1 MIKSFSIIAL
11 VLLIASAVINNRANA
26 QEFDFDV
33 TSQPV
38 ELGQVEWIRDFDRGV
53 DTAKAQKKPLLV
65 LFQEVPGCSTA
76 SGYGKNVLSHPLIV
90 EAIETLFVPVAVYN
104 NTGGEDRKV
113 LDSFGEPSWNNP
125 VVRIMTPER
134 KELTPRLSGNYTKA
148 GLVNSMVSA
157 LKNSNRDVPQ
167 YLSLLQAELH
177 AKAGKNERAV
187 FAMHCFW
194 TGEAKLGNIK
204 GVTTTK
210 PGFMGGYEVVEL
222 EYNPSIIS
230 YEDLVSRAKSNKV
243 ASHVFTVNDI
253 QNTAA
258 KELLGA
264 EEVSVATTFRPDR
277 SPKYYLSRTSYKH
290 VPMTELQ
297 KSRVNAAIGSLQ
309 SPDTY
314 LSPKQLQLFGYI
326 TEHKEINWPNL
337 IDAGNFESSWE
348 KTVSTASS
356 RVSLR

>member
-1 MIKSFSIIAL
+1 MNKSFSILSLIL
-11 VLLIASAVINNRANA
+11 VFTFAAVSIPGHA
-26 QEFDFDV
+26 QELDIDV

-53 DTAKAQKKPLLV
+53 ETAKAQKKPLLV

-125 VVRIMTPER
+125 VVRIITPER
-134 KELTPRLSGNYTKA
+134 KELTQRLSGNYTKA

-157 LKNSNRDVPQ
+157 LKNSNLDVPQ
-167 YLSLLQAELH
+167 YLNLLNAELN
-177 AKAGKNERAV
+177 AKAGKKERAV

-204 GVTTTK
+204 GVTSTK

-222 EYNPSIIS
+222 EFNPGIVS
-230 YEDLVSRAKSNKV
+230 YDELLQKARSNKV
-243 ASHVFTVNDI
+243 AKHVFTVNDI
-253 QNTAA
+253 QSAAA
-258 KELLGA
+258 KEVAGG
-264 EEVSVATTFRPDR
+264 EVSEVGTFRPDR
-277 SPKYYLSRTSYKH
+277 NPKYYLSRTSYRYL
-290 VPMTELQ
+290 PMTELQ
-297 KSRVNAAIGSLQ
+297 KARVNAAIGSLH

-314 LSPKQLQLFGYI
+314 LSPNQLELFGYI
-326 TEHKEINWPNL
+326 TKNKDSNWPDL
-337 IDAGNFESSWE
+337 IESENFESSWARA
-348 KTVSTASS
+348 VSMVNDRIS
-356 RVSLR
+356 RR